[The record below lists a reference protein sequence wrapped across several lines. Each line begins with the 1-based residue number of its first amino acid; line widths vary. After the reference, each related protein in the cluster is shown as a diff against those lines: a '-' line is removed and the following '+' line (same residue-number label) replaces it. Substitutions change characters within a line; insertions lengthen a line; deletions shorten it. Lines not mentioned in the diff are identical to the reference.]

1 MSALLNSIV
10 PAAIAYTIPL
20 LMGALGGLYSERSG
34 VTNLCIEGLMLMG
47 CFVCAVVMTLL
58 EGTVSGL
65 ALLAAGL
72 AAAVFFTAVYS
83 ILHAVASINLKADQT
98 ISGTAINMLSTAL
111 TVYLAR
117 ALTNSGNITIH
128 GVVPASIEEFLPA
141 GFHNLLWSVLAV
153 VLVCLLLS
161 WIVKLATG
169 GKKKASVTSGLVYW
183 ILEAAMLALVL
194 SLFLPEMA
202 ASLIA
207 AALVAA
213 DSLVLR
219 KKGLFASV
227 PVLKTGN
234 SAPSRDSAFAAVM
247 IIIAGLISVPGF
259 GSFFRNLL
267 FRRVYWTTVVCLLIW
282 GASYFLLYKTSFGL
296 RLRACGEHPSAVASA
311 GVNVYK
317 MRYIGVIASG
327 ALAGLGG
334 AVYLVTVGGEFNSAS
349 GMNGLGFLAI
359 AGLIFGQWKPLGI
372 LGSTFFFGF
381 CYTMANMSRIVPAL
395 SFIPAGIFS
404 AFPYVATLI
413 VLIFTSKRN
422 AAPLASGVPY

>member
-1 MSALLNSIV
+1 MNGLLSSIV
-10 PAAIAYTIPL
+10 PAAIAYTMPL

-58 EGTVSGL
+58 QNTVGGL
-65 ALLAAGL
+65 MLFVLGL
-72 AAAVFFTAVYS
+72 AAAVFFTALYS

-117 ALTNSGNITIH
+117 AITNSGNITIH
-128 GVVPASIEEFLPA
+128 GIVPFTIQAFMPG
-141 GFHNLLWSVLAV
+141 GFHSFLWSALAIM
-153 VLVCLLLS
+153 LLYLLFRKIAGAVMKRNLS
-161 WIVKLATG
+161 AKG
-169 GKKKASVTSGLVYW
+169 FFYW
-183 ILEAAMLALVL
+183 YLEALVL
-194 SLFLPEMA
+194 GLIISLV
-202 ASLIA
+202 IGNG
-207 AALVAA
+207 LVAGILA
-213 DSLVLR
+213 IVLCALDNFILR
-219 KKGLFASV
+219 KKGVFKNTAVLKSGNESESNAFILAMAVILIASV
-227 PVLKTGN
+227 V
-234 SAPSRDSAFAAVM
+234 DVM
-247 IIIAGLISVPGF
+247 GF
-259 GSFFRNLL
+259 GSYLRGLV
-267 FRRVYWTTVVCLLIW
+267 FRRVYWTTGLCMIVW

-296 RLRACGEHPSAVASA
+296 RLRGCGEHPSAVASA
-311 GVNVYK
+311 GVNVYR

-334 AVYLVTVGGEFNSAS
+334 AAYLVTIGGEFNSAS

-381 CYTMANMSRIVPAL
+381 CYTMANMSRIVPQL
-395 SFIPAGIFS
+395 SIIPAGIFS

-413 VLIFTSKRN
+413 VLVFTSKRN